1 MALAHFFQHLPWVTI
16 VGLLGNTISFM
27 VFLSPI
33 PTFYRIYK
41 KKSTE
46 GFQSIPYVVALFS
59 AVLWLFYAFIK
70 TDVIFLI
77 TINCFGCF
85 IETIYLALF
94 LMYATKQARALTVK
108 LLLLFHVFGFGAIVF
123 FTLVIAKSTRARLLI
138 LGWICLI
145 FSLSVFVAPLGV
157 MRQVIR
163 SKSVKYMPFFLSF
176 FLTIS
181 AVVWF
186 FYGLL
191 KHDYYV
197 AVPNVLG
204 FTFGLAQMA
213 LYAIYRNAKP
223 VEEEADIEVGKKVK
237 NSTDPIIIEP
247 VKHTTVNQPK
257 TGGNDGPGVFAIE
270 IPNLNMGNVQQD
282 NGDGPM
288 DHKII
293 KKTGL
298 NNHTSPQIA
307 MAV

>member
-1 MALAHFFQHLPWVTI
+1 MYGWQLI
-16 VGLLGNTISFM
+16 IYS
-27 VFLSPI
+27 

-85 IETIYLALF
+85 IETIYLVLF
-94 LMYATKQARALTVK
+94 LMYATKQARVSIHTHIYLYFENLTCLHADDIGLYILKLLESNDAGLDCEAPSPLQCFRVRCHCLLHLGDSKDYSCSPHDPWMDLPHFLIECLCGSPWCYGNWDWALHRS
-108 LLLLFHVFGFGAIVF
+108 LFLLLFVTI
-123 FTLVIAKSTRARLLI
+123 RY
-138 LGWICLI
+138 
-145 FSLSVFVAPLGV
+145 SLEFLWTFWQ
-157 MRQVIR
+157 RQVIR

-197 AVPNVLG
+197 AVRTQRPPPLP
-204 FTFGLAQMA
+204 L
-213 LYAIYRNAKP
+213 
-223 VEEEADIEVGKKVK
+223 E
-237 NSTDPIIIEP
+237 
-247 VKHTTVNQPK
+247 
-257 TGGNDGPGVFAIE
+257 
-270 IPNLNMGNVQQD
+270 
-282 NGDGPM
+282 
-288 DHKII
+288 KI
-293 KKTGL
+293 
-298 NNHTSPQIA
+298 HFR
-307 MAV
+307 